1 VTTSKHHHIL
11 AKMQS
16 CNNGSEGQGG
26 QVGQKHK
33 YTFSQLI
40 SSVEELK
47 KKFEVLKSE
56 NNMLKENTDNIIKQ
70 VLNMESQL
78 ISNGCIIEKFKSK
91 IDDPFDQLLLN
102 CKDVPEPVE
111 KISKS
116 SKHKE
121 VNSPTDCT
129 HRTKKTD
136 RVSQP
141 ENSTNIKIEKVEQL
155 KQNIKEEIDD
165 EDEYQEELLEEEA
178 CLDAEEETEMTEA
191 EYVEVQNHALKIET
205 DETQA
210 NIFDIKGMA
219 GLIKPI
225 KKEASPEPGRII
237 DDETATTNND
247 ETDSNSNSSSDNE
260 TDESDTDNEADSVKP
275 KEYSLKRLHM
285 DLVEY
290 LDKNRKKPKLTPTK
304 KQYSHKEEVYC
315 VCKSRYRSDKPM
327 IGCDGPCKD
336 WYHFNCVGIP
346 KDFRSIAEW
355 YCEECFLK
363 ISGGSRNVCLCGGT
377 FEPAHELIRCRGR
390 CKRLYHPGCLGLDNE
405 DMVMRW
411 DKEGGGQ
418 CGFCNG

>member
-1 VTTSKHHHIL
+1 MKNIKHNHIL
-11 AKMQS
+11 VKMQS
-16 CNNGSEGQGG
+16 CNSASNGQGG
-26 QVGQKHK
+26 HVGLKHK

-78 ISNGCIIEKFKSK
+78 INNGCIIEKFKNK

-102 CKDVPEPVE
+102 CNKDVPETVE
-111 KISKS
+111 KISRL
-116 SKHKE
+116 SKRRE
-121 VNSPTDCT
+121 VNST
-129 HRTKKTD
+129 TD
-136 RVSQP
+136 RTRGTEKGDKPQSK
-141 ENSTNIKIEKVEQL
+141 NTITSIKIEKVEQL
-155 KQNIKEEIDD
+155 KQTIKEEID

-178 CLDAEEETEMTEA
+178 CLDAEDETETAEA

-210 NIFDIKGMA
+210 NIFDIKGMTE
-219 GLIKPI
+219 LMKPI
-225 KKEASPEPGRII
+225 KKESPSESGRIN
-237 DDETATTNND
+237 DDDTATTNND
-247 ETDSNSNSSSDNE
+247 DTDSNSNSSSDNE
-260 TDESDTDNEADSVKP
+260 TDDSDTENDADNIKP

-290 LDKNRKKPKLTPTK
+290 LDKNRKKPKVTPTK
-304 KQYSHKEEVYC
+304 KQYSQKEEVYC
-315 VCKSRYRSDKPM
+315 VCKSRYRSDRPM

-355 YCEECFLK
+355 YCEGCFLR
-363 ISGGSRNVCLCGGT
+363 ISGGSRDVCLCGGT

-405 DMVMRW
+405 DMVVRW
-411 DKEGGGQ
+411 EKEGGGQ